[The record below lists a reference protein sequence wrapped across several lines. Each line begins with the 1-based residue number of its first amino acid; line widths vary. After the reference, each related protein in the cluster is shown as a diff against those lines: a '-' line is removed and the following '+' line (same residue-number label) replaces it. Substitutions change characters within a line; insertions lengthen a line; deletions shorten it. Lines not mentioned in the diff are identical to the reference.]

1 MKTVQANACTS
12 RSTSDFKTGD
22 RAMISPDRTG
32 LNDWLE
38 GTIVD
43 VENNS
48 FNGIVLTVK
57 SDDGRMFF
65 GQLCF
70 FKHTK

>member
-1 MKTVQANACTS
+1 MKTIVN
-12 RSTSDFKTGD
+12 DFKMGD
-22 RAMISPDRTG
+22 RALISPDRTG

-38 GTIVD
+38 GAIID
-43 VENNS
+43 IENNT

-57 SDDGRMFF
+57 ADDGRMFF

-70 FKHTK
+70 FKRAK

>member
-1 MKTVQANACTS
+1 MTTI
-12 RSTSDFKTGD
+12 SDFKTGD
-22 RAMISPDRTG
+22 RALVSPDRTG

-38 GTIVD
+38 GTVID

-48 FNGIVLTVK
+48 FNGVVLTVK

-65 GQLCF
+65 GQLSF
-70 FKHTK
+70 FKRVA

>member
-1 MKTVQANACTS
+1 MYLVNKLGVNII
-12 RSTSDFKTGD
+12 G
-22 RAMISPDRTG
+22 G
-32 LNDWLE
+32 WLE
-38 GTIVD
+38 GTIID

-70 FKHTK
+70 FRHVV

>member
-1 MKTVQANACTS
+1 MATII
-12 RSTSDFKTGD
+12 SDFKTGD
-22 RAMISPDRTG
+22 RAMVSPDRTG
-32 LNDWLE
+32 LDDWLE
-38 GTIVD
+38 GTVID

-48 FNGIVLTVK
+48 FNGVVLTVK

-70 FKHTK
+70 FKRVA

>member
-1 MKTVQANACTS
+1 MTTMIN
-12 RSTSDFKTGD
+12 DFKTGD
-22 RAMISPDRTG
+22 RALVSPDRTG

-38 GTIVD
+38 GTVID

-48 FNGIVLTVK
+48 FNGIVLTIK

-70 FKHTK
+70 FKRVA